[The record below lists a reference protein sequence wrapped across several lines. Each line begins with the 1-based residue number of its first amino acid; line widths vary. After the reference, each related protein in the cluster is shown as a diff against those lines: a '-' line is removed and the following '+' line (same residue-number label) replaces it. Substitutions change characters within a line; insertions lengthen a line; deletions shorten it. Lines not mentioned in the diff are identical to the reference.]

1 MSHYPRLEELRLG
14 INWRDNHVAWISRA
28 LAAVTHNCPKNIII
42 SFSDSSCATIFT
54 CMSRMDLDNAVT
66 PLLRD
71 NPGAVQLK
79 IEANVTDECYHMEE
93 HIEARFRGFL
103 SEYIRQGGNLNCVL
117 CLMGGYGDEGD
128 DEDEDMSS
136 DGEETG
142 SGDESQG
149 TDETGDAEMEDIEE

>member
-1 MSHYPRLEELRLG
+1 
-14 INWRDNHVAWISRA
+14 
-28 LAAVTHNCPKNIII
+28 
-42 SFSDSSCATIFT
+42 
-54 CMSRMDLDNAVT
+54 MDLDNAVT

-79 IEANVTDECYHMEE
+79 IEANVTDVCYHMEE

-103 SEYIRQGGNLNCVL
+103 SEYIRQGGNLKCVL